1 MRPSAFLLLLTALAL
16 AAPAFAAP
24 PACRIPGMKIHWIA
38 DYYMAQLET
47 DDEIAAGACIGD
59 ELGRAFADDCAAK
72 LHYKR
77 AMCERAIALRYR
89 QDDVDGCL
97 ADREFVGATVRNG
110 GVGGS

>member
-1 MRPSAFLLLLTALAL
+1 MRPSACLLLLAALL
-16 AAPAFAAP
+16 SSTVAAAA

-38 DYYMAQLET
+38 DYCMAQLET

-89 QDDVDGCL
+89 QGDVDGCL
-97 ADREFVGATVRNG
+97 ADREFVGSTVRNG

>member
-1 MRPSAFLLLLTALAL
+1 MRRSACLLLLTALLSATV
-16 AAPAFAAP
+16 AAAP
-24 PACRIPGMKIHWIA
+24 PACPIAGMKIHWIA
-38 DYYMAQLET
+38 DYCMAQLET

-89 QDDVDGCL
+89 QGDVDGCL
-97 ADREFVGATVRNG
+97 ADREFVGATVRQG

>member
-1 MRPSAFLLLLTALAL
+1 
-16 AAPAFAAP
+16 
-24 PACRIPGMKIHWIA
+24 MKIHWIA
-38 DYYMAQLET
+38 DYCMAQLET
-47 DDEIAAGACIGD
+47 DDEIAASACIGD